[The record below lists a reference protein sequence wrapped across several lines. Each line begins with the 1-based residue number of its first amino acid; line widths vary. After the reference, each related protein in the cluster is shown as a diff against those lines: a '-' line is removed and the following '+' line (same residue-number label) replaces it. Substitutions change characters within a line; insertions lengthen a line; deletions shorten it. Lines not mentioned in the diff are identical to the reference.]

1 MTKVYAS
8 RDPAAFPA
16 EQTVRE
22 HGGFYIATTQDGTMF
37 AQQDSGFEIVAVV
50 NEEHIEILHNSVT
63 TMTYDDMFDLLVW
76 ATQ

>member
-1 MTKVYAS
+1 
-8 RDPAAFPA
+8 
-16 EQTVRE
+16 
-22 HGGFYIATTQDGTMF
+22 MF
-37 AQQDSGFEIVAVV
+37 AQQGSGFEIVAVV